1 MAIHVAAHSA
11 NRLLREALA
20 TALTGQPGLSM
31 SGLTQYLS
39 DLERLCRIR
48 DVDVAVIDV
57 ADDFEEVMAKI
68 PGLHGRGLVLT
79 YASMDVRD
87 VVRAVGAGLTLV
99 PYSRGL
105 AALLEAVRRCPFEPR
120 ARPAHPPVLTRR
132 DLDVLALAASG
143 HSVQEAARMLG
154 IAPATVENHMRR
166 IFAKTEVHSR
176 VNLVSLAARL
186 GLLFRSG
193 ARPAT
198 VPLAVVFGGPGS
210 CRDAVVENLIRQ
222 HLPVFVAG
230 DRWTHEDDTL
240 MLRRPL
246 VAVIIDES
254 GAWHHMHALGA
265 RVVVV
270 TETAFGQVITSPAPD
285 AVVPIGELGR
295 AVHPEMSRRAAAR
308 SALTDRELQILR
320 SIATGHSVR
329 QTAQALAITT
339 KTVEN
344 IQSRLF
350 SKLDVRNRA
359 EALAVG
365 YELGL
370 LS

>member
-1 MAIHVAAHSA
+1 MAIHVAVHSA
-11 NRLLREALA
+11 NRLQREALA

-48 DVDVAVIDV
+48 PVDVAVIDV
-57 ADDFEEVMAKI
+57 AGDFEEVMAKL
-68 PGLHGRGLVLT
+68 PGLRGRGLVLT

-87 VVRAVGAGLTLV
+87 VVRAVSAGLVLV

-105 AALLEAVRRCPFEPR
+105 AALLEAVGRCPFEPR
-120 ARPAHPPVLTRR
+120 SRSIRPAVLTDR
-132 DLDVLALAASG
+132 DLEILSLAASG
-143 HSVQEAARMLG
+143 HSVQETARMLG

-166 IFAKTEVHSR
+166 IFAKTEVHNR

-186 GLLFRSG
+186 GLLWRDG
-193 ARPAT
+193 TQPRR
-198 VPLAVVFGGPGS
+198 VPVAAVFGGPGS
-210 CRDAVVENLIRQ
+210 CRDAVVEVLIRQ
-222 HLPVFVAG
+222 RIPVFVVG
-230 DRWTHEDDTL
+230 ERWTHEDDTL
-240 MLRRPL
+240 MVRRPL

-254 GAWHHMHALGA
+254 GAWHHMQSLGA

-270 TETAFGQVITSPAPD
+270 TETGFGQVVSSPEPD

-295 AVHPEMSRRAAAR
+295 AVHPEMSRRAAVR
-308 SALTDRELQILR
+308 SAITDRELQILR